1 MPLPPIINRLFL
13 ASYVILILTFIFSM
27 INLGEFSLYIVPVG
41 CLLTAIYH
49 ITLVTLSKR
58 KEETHNSRLRPPIQE
73 VYAQMNV
80 YPSYTINVANC
91 TITFLLAIMWSASS
105 WLPIFCVIVDKIDLG
120 PRYRIPPMFEG
131 ALGYCESFILFALF
145 GLFVHHRKH
154 QLRNKEF
161 IRMEN

>member
-1 MPLPPIINRLFL
+1 
-13 ASYVILILTFIFSM
+13 M
-27 INLGEFSLYIVPVG
+27 INLGEFSLYIAPVG

-58 KEETHNSRLRPPIQE
+58 KRETHNSRRPPIKE
-73 VYAQMNV
+73 EYAQMNV
-80 YPSYTINVANC
+80 YPSYAINVANC

-105 WLPIFCVIVDKIDLG
+105 WLPIFWVVVEDGVGLDLG
-120 PRYRIPPMFEG
+120 PRYRILPMFEG

-145 GLFVHHRKH
+145 GLFVHQRKY

-161 IRMEN
+161 IRMEESK